1 MAEARGHKTLHRCV
15 CLLGVALVAPAYAR
29 AEVPDKPT
37 PRPTPAGVS
46 PGPRLEA
53 PRPAPPR
60 PSPSTAKGADK
71 NSTPEQKLDRAKLAY
86 QRGDY
91 GAIVLLLRPLLYPE
105 TLLAQEE
112 QVLLAHKLL
121 ALSYYFEH
129 DEGGA
134 EQEFNLLLSLRPDFA
149 LDPVVDPLQAVAF
162 LDDIRRRNSERLE
175 EIRRRQ
181 AEEEQRRRVESEQ
194 LQRQAEALAQQRTR
208 RIYIERVV
216 HRRFS
221 AVDLLPF
228 GVPQLVAKRK
238 TVGSLL
244 LVGEVLAGAASLA
257 TWITV
262 RYRYPN
268 GMYPAREYQTQQA
281 LTGTYLGTGALFW
294 GLVLTGLI
302 DALVHSRT
310 ITEIRELNGP
320 PPELR
325 RDSAPGDTAPGDSA
339 PQPRTSSLHFGID
352 LLAPALAAAP
362 RATELSF
369 SLGGT
374 F

>member
-1 MAEARGHKTLHRCV
+1 MFLCV
-15 CLLGVALVAPAYAR
+15 MLAAPAYGR
-29 AEVPDKPT
+29 AEVPDKPVAAPP
-37 PRPTPAGVS
+37 PRA
-46 PGPRLEA
+46 EA

-60 PSPSTAKGADK
+60 SARPTDKGTV
-71 NSTPEQKLDRAKLAY
+71 TPEQKLDRAKLAY

-105 TLLAQEE
+105 TLLAQEA

-129 DEGGA
+129 DEAGA

-221 AVDLLPF
+221 ALDLLPF

-238 TVGSLL
+238 AVGSML
-244 LVGEVLAGAASLA
+244 LVGEVLSGAASLA

-262 RYRYPN
+262 RYRYPD
-268 GMYPAREYQTQQA
+268 GTYPARELQTQQA

-310 ITEIRELNGP
+310 LVEIRELNGP
-320 PPELR
+320 PPELQQR
-325 RDSAPGDTAPGDSA
+325 DTAPPPPPKSPTSPASQANPSSTSLYMGLDVAA
-339 PQPRTSSLHFGID
+339 PP
-352 LLAPALAAAP
+352 LAAAP
-362 RATELSF
+362 RGSGLIF
-369 SLGGT
+369 SVGGA